1 MIVRIASPLY
11 SGAGCMARLSYLAS
25 WSQLVRWYALCNR
38 RAFLSLGCCQRARL
52 AVAWFFPNELAT
64 IHEYLTQHVLST
76 LSSVGE
82 HAPVSLPASHV
93 VSSWKVYRT
102 IHSDFMLFKVT
113 CAVFN
118 ICLGLVDL
126 VFYA

>member
-1 MIVRIASPLY
+1 
-11 SGAGCMARLSYLAS
+11 MARMSYLSS
-25 WSQLVRWYALCNR
+25 WSAGMRCVIAAHSYRSGVVGEPDLP
-38 RAFLSLGCCQRARL
+38 SPG
-52 AVAWFFPNELAT
+52 FFPNELAT

-93 VSSWKVYRT
+93 VSSSKVYRT